1 MRKLTFY
8 GRGQCARPLTLYLL
22 AYFESSSALYLS
34 QLTTETSSFLL
45 GRFGPTHLVNAP
57 QVDLKPTYIV
67 HSCNI
72 RLYNQP
78 FCHSHHARHR
88 IFGNPLHAQRQERAV
103 GTMNMATT
111 CLMSSLIAPT
121 STCHDASGACSRH
134 LDYHRLAQHTI
145 CACAL

>member
-57 QVDLKPTYIV
+57 QAYMHCTYV
-67 HSCNI
+67 V

-78 FCHSHHARHR
+78 FCHSLATPYSRQSLARAKT
-88 IFGNPLHAQRQERAV
+88 GHAQRQERAV
-103 GTMNMATT
+103 GTTNMATT